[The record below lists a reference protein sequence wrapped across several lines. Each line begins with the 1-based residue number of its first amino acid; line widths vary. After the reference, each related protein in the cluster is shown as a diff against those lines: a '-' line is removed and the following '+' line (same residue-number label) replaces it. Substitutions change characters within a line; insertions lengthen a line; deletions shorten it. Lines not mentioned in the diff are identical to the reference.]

1 MTSHAPTD
9 RQDRQAI
16 IATNV
21 TTIYAELIS
30 TTTVAKINS
39 LPQDVAE
46 EMALEV
52 ELQMQKM
59 MSLKALLE
67 VRVREARKEEERRRS
82 GTVNEAWSEL
92 GKLQSF
98 RSGIANGGRG

>member
-1 MTSHAPTD
+1 MASHPPTD
-9 RQDRQAI
+9 RQHRQAF

-21 TTIYAELIS
+21 ATIYADLINTS
-30 TTTVAKINS
+30 TVAKINS
-39 LPQDVAE
+39 LPQNIAE
-46 EMALEV
+46 EMAAEV

-82 GTVNEAWSEL
+82 GTVDEAWGEL
-92 GKLQSF
+92 GKLQ
-98 RSGIANGGRG
+98 RLRRGGRWQ